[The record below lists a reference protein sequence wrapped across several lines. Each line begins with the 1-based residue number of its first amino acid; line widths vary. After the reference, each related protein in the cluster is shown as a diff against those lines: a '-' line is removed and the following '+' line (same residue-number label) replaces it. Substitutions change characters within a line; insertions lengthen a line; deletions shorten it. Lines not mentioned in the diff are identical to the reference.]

1 MLSNVRDQQP
11 TSAGLAQER
20 ERADIHRSVLENINR
35 VVAPLVVRPPPLHKA
50 EVTGDLIAVFTSQPA
65 MINYP
70 GKDRENDNI
79 WITNTK
85 RAPKEG
91 TIVKIIIKPHQP

>member
-1 MLSNVRDQQP
+1 MMVNP
-11 TSAGLAQER
+11 ER
-20 ERADIHRSVLENINR
+20 FRNMASECRLE
-35 VVAPLVVRPPPLHKA
+35 A
-50 EVTGDLIAVFTSQPA
+50 EVPSWLGDDACFDVTCRYCDLIAVFTSQPA

-70 GKDRENDNI
+70 GKDRENDDI

-91 TIVKIIIKPHQP
+91 TVVKIIIKPHQP